1 MSDFCAKVLN
11 EISAETNTNAKFFI

>member
-11 EISAETNTNAKFFI
+11 EISAETNTNANFFI